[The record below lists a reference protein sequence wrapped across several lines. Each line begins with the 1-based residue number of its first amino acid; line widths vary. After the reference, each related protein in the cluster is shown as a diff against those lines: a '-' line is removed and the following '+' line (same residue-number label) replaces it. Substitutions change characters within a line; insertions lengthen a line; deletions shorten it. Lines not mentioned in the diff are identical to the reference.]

1 MIQFATLDSPLGKFG
16 VQSSEKEIYRIFLP
30 NSINYQTI
38 SITPIKNRSN
48 ILRQALDELNQYFS
62 GERRA
67 FMVPFNLMLPSY
79 FNKVLCEVSKI
90 PFGHTA
96 SYQDIAVQTESP
108 KAARA
113 VGNAKAKNPI
123 PIIIPCHRVITS
135 SGELGGY
142 GGGPDLKKKLLHH
155 ESVDLLNSST

>member
-16 VQSSEKEIYRIFLP
+16 VQTSEKEIYRIFLP

-96 SYQDIAVQTESP
+96 SYQDIAVQTKSP

-113 VGNAKAKNPI
+113 VGNANAKNPI

-135 SGELGGY
+135 SGKLGGY
-142 GGGPDLKKKLLHH
+142 GGGTNLKEMLLHH
-155 ESVDLLNSST
+155 EGVNLLNSFT

>member
-1 MIQFATLDSPLGKFG
+1 MIQFATLNSPLGKFG
-16 VQSSEKEIYRIFLP
+16 VQTSEKEVYRIFLP
-30 NSINYQTI
+30 NSINNKTLL
-38 SITPIKNRSN
+38 ITPIKNQSN
-48 ILRQALDELNQYFS
+48 ILRQALDELKQYFL
-62 GERRA
+62 GVRRE

-79 FNKVLCEVSKI
+79 FNTVLCEVSKI

-96 SYQDIAVQTESP
+96 SYQDIAVQTNNP

-113 VGNAKAKNPI
+113 VGNANAKNPI

-142 GGGPDLKKKLLHH
+142 GGGTDLKKKLLDH
-155 ESVDLLNSST
+155 ESVNLSNS

>member
-16 VQSSEKEIYRIFLP
+16 VQASEKEIYRIFLP

-62 GERRA
+62 GERRT

-96 SYQDIAVQTESP
+96 SYQDIAVQTKSP

-113 VGNAKAKNPI
+113 VGNANAKNPI

-155 ESVDLLNSST
+155 EGVNLLNSST

>member
-16 VQSSEKEIYRIFLP
+16 VQASEKEIFRIFLP

-38 SITPIKNRSN
+38 SITPIKTRSN

-96 SYQDIAVQTESP
+96 SYQDIAVQTKSP

-113 VGNAKAKNPI
+113 VGNANAKNPI

-155 ESVDLLNSST
+155 EGVNLLNSST

>member
-16 VQSSEKEIYRIFLP
+16 VQTSEKEVYRIFLP
-30 NSINYQTI
+30 NSINYQAI

-48 ILRQALDELNQYFS
+48 ILQQTLDELNQYFS
-62 GERRA
+62 GERRE
-67 FMVPFNLMLPSY
+67 FMIPFNLMLPSY

-96 SYQDIAVQTESP
+96 SYQDIAVQTKNP

-113 VGNAKAKNPI
+113 VGNANAKNPI

-135 SGELGGY
+135 SGKLGGY
-142 GGGPDLKKKLLHH
+142 GGGTNLKKKLLYH
-155 ESVDLLNSST
+155 EGVSLLNSST

>member
-16 VQSSEKEIYRIFLP
+16 VQTNEKEVYRIFLP

-48 ILRQALDELNQYFS
+48 ILRQTLDELNQYFS
-62 GERRA
+62 GVRRK
-67 FMVPFNLMLPSY
+67 FMIPINLMLPSY

-90 PFGHTA
+90 PFGQTA
-96 SYQDIAVQTESP
+96 SYQDIAFQTKNP
-108 KAARA
+108 KASRA
-113 VGNAKAKNPI
+113 VGNANAKNPI

-135 SGELGGY
+135 SGKLGGY

-155 ESVDLLNSST
+155 EGVSLLNSST

>member
-16 VQSSEKEIYRIFLP
+16 VQASEKEIYRIFLP

-62 GERRA
+62 GERTA

-96 SYQDIAVQTESP
+96 SYQDIAVQTENQ

-113 VGNAKAKNPI
+113 VGNANAKNPI

-135 SGELGGY
+135 SGELFK
-142 GGGPDLKKKLLHH
+142 GGGRLWR
-155 ESVDLLNSST
+155 VV

>member
-16 VQSSEKEIYRIFLP
+16 VQASEKEIYRIFLP

-96 SYQDIAVQTESP
+96 SYQDIAVQTKSP

-113 VGNAKAKNPI
+113 VGNANAKNPI

-142 GGGPDLKKKLLHH
+142 GGGPDLKKKLLHQ
-155 ESVDLLNSST
+155 EGVNLLNSST

>member
-16 VQSSEKEIYRIFLP
+16 VQASKKEIYRIFLP

-48 ILRQALDELNQYFS
+48 ILRQALDERNQYFS

-96 SYQDIAVQTESP
+96 SYQDIAVQTKSP

-113 VGNAKAKNPI
+113 VGNANAKNPI

-155 ESVDLLNSST
+155 EGVNLLNSST

>member
-16 VQSSEKEIYRIFLP
+16 VQASEKEIYRIFLP

-38 SITPIKNRSN
+38 SITPIKNQSN

-62 GERRA
+62 GERRT

-96 SYQDIAVQTESP
+96 SYQDIAVQTKSP

-113 VGNAKAKNPI
+113 VGNANAKNPI

-155 ESVDLLNSST
+155 ESVNLLNSST